1 MENDSNPSQT
11 PSEPTPM
18 PPEFIQVQDSALSS
32 PHYRSAQKTRKTGII
47 LTLLAPIFAISPFL
61 IALVMVHT
69 CPGGATN
76 ANEGNCGWAALPW
89 LTFATIPMGAVIFVV
104 GIVMLIIGSAKEQ
117 KFLEKTTRN

>member
-1 MENDSNPSQT
+1 MENDSDPSQT
-11 PSEPTPM
+11 PSESSPM

-61 IALVMVHT
+61 IALVMVRT
-69 CPGGATN
+69 CPGGAAN

-89 LTFATIPMGAVIFVV
+89 FMFATIPIGAVIFVV
-104 GIVMLIIGSAKEQ
+104 GIVMLVVGSNKKAKILREHQ
-117 KFLEKTTRN
+117 S